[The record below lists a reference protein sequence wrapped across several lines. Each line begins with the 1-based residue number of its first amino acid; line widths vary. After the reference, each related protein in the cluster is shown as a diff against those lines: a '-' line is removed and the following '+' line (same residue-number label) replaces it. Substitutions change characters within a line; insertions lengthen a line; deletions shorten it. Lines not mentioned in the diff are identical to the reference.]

1 MIMTKTRWLLVG
13 MVCLA
18 LWPVAGCAQSAEH
31 PEVERAL
38 REVLDAHERY
48 EELYA
53 QGRYQEALPFAEKV
67 VRMNEIIFGPEDPGV
82 AISLVVYAALLRKTG
97 RGDEAAKMEAR
108 AEAIRA
114 KHAR

>member
-18 LWPVAGCAQSAEH
+18 LWPVAGCAQSPEH

-38 REVLDAHERY
+38 REVWDAHKRY